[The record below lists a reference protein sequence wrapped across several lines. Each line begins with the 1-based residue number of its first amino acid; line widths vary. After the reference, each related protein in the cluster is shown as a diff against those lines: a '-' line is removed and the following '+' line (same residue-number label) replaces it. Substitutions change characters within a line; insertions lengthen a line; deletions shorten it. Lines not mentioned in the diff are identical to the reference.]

1 MASPKTI
8 TALTLIIAA
17 SLCGQSLTQS
27 ERSKAVAELERTR
40 DLLLSATANLS
51 EDKARIKPGPNRWSV
66 LDCVE
71 HLAVTEGTIF
81 GMLQGNLKAPPSS
94 EEMRAKTAGKTA
106 MMAKFLTDRNTKV
119 QAPAEIAPTGRFK
132 TLAEAREAFSAARDK
147 TIAFTEKTEDD
158 LHAHVVKHLAFG
170 ELDLYQWL
178 LLMAGHS
185 ERHTLQAEE
194 AKGIA
199 MQAKA
204 DPLEGLWKGYDGEWG
219 HVSRQLLALAEAI
232 PAEKFSWRP
241 SPDTRSTSEVVMHL
255 ASTNFSLLSITG
267 PKPPADFPAAPEKAV
282 TNKADVIAW
291 LKRSLEAVKVAQ
303 AGVSAEDLRRKV
315 RVAGRDADVDGIYLR
330 IIVHANQHMGELIA
344 YARTNGIAPPWSAG
358 NGR

>member
-1 MASPKTI
+1 MASFKTSA
-8 TALTLIIAA
+8 TLALIITA
-17 SLCGQSLTQS
+17 SLCGQSLTES

-40 DLLLSATANLS
+40 DLLLSTTANLS
-51 EDKARIKPGPNRWSV
+51 EDKARIKPAPNRWSV

-106 MMAKFLTDRNTKV
+106 MMAKFLTDRSTKV

-132 TLAEAREAFSAARDK
+132 TLVEAREAFIAARDR
-147 TIAFTEKTEDD
+147 TIAYTEKTEDD

-194 AKGIA
+194 AKGLA

-204 DPLEGLWKGYDGEWG
+204 DPLEGLWQGYDGEWG
-219 HVSRQLLALAEAI
+219 HVSRQLLALVEAM

-241 SPDTRSTSEVVMHL
+241 SPDARSTSEVVMHL
-255 ASTNFSLLSITG
+255 ASANFSLLSITG
-267 PKPPADFPAAPEKAV
+267 PKAPADFPANPEKAV
-282 TNKADVIAW
+282 TNKSEVIAW
-291 LKRSLEAVKVAQ
+291 LKRSLEAVKLAH
-303 AGVSAEDLRRKV
+303 AGVRGDDLRRKV
-315 RVAGRDADVDGIYLR
+315 KVAGRDADVDGIYLR
-330 IIVHANQHMGELIA
+330 IIVHANEHMGQLVA
-344 YARTNGIAPPWSAG
+344 YARTNGIAPPWSAAS
-358 NGR
+358 GR

>member
-1 MASPKTI
+1 MASLKTS
-8 TALTLIIAA
+8 TALALIIAA
-17 SLCGQSLTQS
+17 SLGGQSLTQS

-51 EDKARIKPGPNRWSV
+51 EDKARLKPGPNRWSV

-94 EEMRAKTAGKTA
+94 EEMRARTAGKTA
-106 MMAKFLTDRNTKV
+106 MMAKFLTDRSTKV
-119 QAPAEIAPTGRFK
+119 QAPAEIAPTGRFR
-132 TLAEAREAFSAARDK
+132 TIAEAREAFIAARNR
-147 TIAFTEKTEDD
+147 TIEFTEKTEDD

-199 MQAKA
+199 IQAKA
-204 DPLEGLWKGYDGEWG
+204 DPLDGLWQGYDGEWV

-255 ASTNFSLLSITG
+255 ASANFSLLSLSG
-267 PKPPADFPAAPEKAV
+267 PKASADFPANAEKAV
-282 TNKADVIAW
+282 TYKADVIAW
-291 LKRSLEAVKVAQ
+291 LKRSLEAVKIARV
-303 AGVSAEDLRRKV
+303 GISADDLRRKV
-315 RVAGRDADVDGIYLR
+315 KVYGRDADVDGIYLR
-330 IIVHANQHMGELIA
+330 IIVHANEHMGQLIA
-344 YARTNGIAPPWSAG
+344 YARTNGVAPPWSTAS
-358 NGR
+358 GR